1 MDILVQYCGG
11 CNCQIDRSKII
22 GDIENSMGSGYR
34 LATDPSGAPFDAGI
48 LVCGCSSAC
57 ARKDELNDLTGC
69 WIVVAGKAVDSREL
83 PEDRLASAV
92 IEKIKGIGEEKE

>member
-1 MDILVQYCGG
+1 LDILVQYCGG

-22 GDIENSMGSGYR
+22 GDIETSMGSGYR
-34 LATDPSGAPFDAGI
+34 LTTDPSGAPFDAGI

-69 WIVVAGKAVDSREL
+69 CIVFDWKAVDSLEL
-83 PEDRLASAV
+83 TEDRLESAV